1 MTAVPD
7 GSRID
12 ELMEAASEALANM
25 RYFEAERLACKA
37 LAEARQA
44 TDFDRMARIVLP
56 LLEARRQRLQQA
68 YEVGTVTLLDAVDA
82 ETMDIQPG
90 AYLVH
95 PPAVGADAR
104 RLRLAALNREIPI
117 AVLCC
122 EPMSMVGLLPVVAIG
137 LCGSVRTKIDP
148 PADPDDPDL
157 AWLAGGL
164 EELGDQVI
172 ADLDPQLEAVRRV
185 DALLERLDAIP
196 DHEGLHQ
203 ALIDA
208 CHAAHRAAI
217 ENPGGGGRSSRS
229 RSAAKT

>member
-1 MTAVPD
+1 MTASSD
-7 GSRID
+7 GARID

-25 RYFEAERLACKA
+25 RYFEAERLASKA
-37 LAEARQA
+37 LADARQGA
-44 TDFDRMARIVLP
+44 DFDRMARIVLP
-56 LLEARRQRLQQA
+56 LMEARRQRLQQA
-68 YEVGTVTLLDAVDA
+68 FDVGTVTCLDALDA

-104 RLRLAALNREIPI
+104 RLRLAALTREVPI

-122 EPMSMVGLLPVVAIG
+122 EPMSIVRLLPVVAIG

-148 PADPDDPDL
+148 PEDPDEPDV
-157 AWLAGGL
+157 AWLARGIQ
-164 EELGDQVI
+164 ELGDQI
-172 ADLDPQLEAVRRV
+172 LSDLDPELQVVRRV
-185 DALLERLDAIP
+185 DALLDRLDAVP

-203 ALIDA
+203 ALIEA
-208 CHAAHRAAI
+208 CHAAHRDAV
-217 ENPGGGGRSSRS
+217 ENPGGGKRSSRS